1 MTENEIYTII
11 QFQSQNLE
19 NMLMND
25 AEMMKNESK
34 CLMKTVKKI
43 FQIS

>member
-19 NMLMND
+19 NMLTND
-25 AEMMKNESK
+25 VEMMKNESK
-34 CLMKTVKKI
+34 CQMKNVIYT
-43 FQIS
+43 